1 MEYDR
6 FYQLKLSL
14 LGIKP
19 EIWRRI
25 VVPASIS
32 LDRLHDVIQIV
43 MPWEDVHLYEFQI
56 GKDLYSAYA
65 DEEDGV
71 IYCGGFRLGDL
82 VKQKGRK
89 FLYRYD
95 FGDGWEVEL
104 TVENSRFPRAALFC
118 LEGER
123 TAPPE
128 DIGGIPGYENL
139 LRTVKMPADEEDE
152 EFEKSGEFK
161 ELLEWLGGEFDPEF
175 FNSDATNFMLDLYL
189 NWSQDR
195 PLDWGP
201 VEWIE

>member
-25 VVPASIS
+25 VVPAAIS

-43 MPWEDVHLYEFQI
+43 MPWEDIHLYEFQI
-56 GKDLYSAYA
+56 GKNLYSAYA
-65 DEEDGV
+65 DEEDRV
-71 IYCGGFRLGDL
+71 IYCGEFRLGDL

-104 TVENSRFPRAALFC
+104 TVEDSRFPKAALFC

-123 TAPPE
+123 AAPPE
-128 DIGGIPGYENL
+128 DVGGIPGYENF
-139 LRTVKMPADEEDE
+139 LRALKKPADKEY
-152 EFEKSGEFK
+152 EK
-161 ELLEWLGGEFDPEF
+161 LIEWLGEEFDPEL